1 MNKISYAILSLLL
14 PFSLSSQQLSG
25 QSLYESDFKSFISV
39 GIGTAVGTDYQ
50 HDLSFTLNTYAAIEP
65 HLGKGY
71 YVGVGLNHHGF
82 PRNTDNMAT
91 YAMLYFTKGFYV
103 VRKLGFYVG
112 LGGTIGVSSKGHPG
126 CCVGGAYVVLSA
138 IFDVQKY
145 FAFGLNTQFITD
157 FDDLTTIPGIRISVR
172 F

>member
-1 MNKISYAILSLLL
+1 MNKISYAILSLVL
-14 PFSLSSQQLSG
+14 PLSLFSQQNSG
-25 QSLYESDFKSFISV
+25 LNSYETDFRSFISF
-39 GIGTAVGTDYQ
+39 GIGTAVGTDYHQ
-50 HDLSFTLNTYAAIEP
+50 DLSFTFNTHAAIEP

-71 YVGVGLNHHGF
+71 YIGVGLNHHGF

-91 YAMLYFTKGFYV
+91 YAMLYFTKGFYI
-103 VRKLGFYVG
+103 VRKLGFYAG

-126 CCVGGAYVVLSA
+126 CCVGGAYAVMSA

-145 FAFGLNTQFITD
+145 FAFGLNAQFITD
-157 FDDLTTIPGIRISVR
+157 FDDLTTIPGVRISVR